1 MLKPSPEDT
10 EVIRPPTGKVEPV
23 IARQNMRQ
31 TLHARVLTFLG
42 FTALLTAAFIKPLF
56 LLATSAGTLCCAKG
70 LEQNT

>member
-10 EVIRPPTGKVEPV
+10 EVIRPASGKVEPV
-23 IARQNMRQ
+23 LSWQNMTRA
-31 TLHARVLTFLG
+31 LRARVVAFLG
-42 FTALLTAAFIKPLF
+42 FAALLTAAFIKPLF